1 MGVCVAFKRLL
12 LGLVLGRQ
20 TFIHYGEQ
28 LANVLKNMVLVGEV
42 ATLAKEIEKYADEY
56 SFRENKITSDQS
68 VASTSSPGGFVQ
80 NIQEMVEKADE
91 EAQKKEEKQ
100 ASSADAAKS
109 FIAKR
114 NAVPEAPKSP
124 EAPMPPQLG
133 PESGDTD
140 SDSGVMEADPDF
152 TQSEQMK
159 MMELLDAWEE
169 PTTAEEKEVS
179 SANVIIEGNVHFAQ
193 CTVI

>member
-1 MGVCVAFKRLL
+1 
-12 LGLVLGRQ
+12 
-20 TFIHYGEQ
+20 
-28 LANVLKNMVLVGEV
+28 MVLVGEV

-56 SFRENKITSDQS
+56 SFRENKVVSDQS
-68 VASTSSPGGFVQ
+68 VASTSSGGGFVK

-91 EAQKKEEKQ
+91 EAQKKDEKQ
-100 ASSADAAKS
+100 ASSADAAKA

-114 NAVPEAPKSP
+114 NAVPEAPNSP
-124 EAPMPPQLG
+124 EAPMPIPPG

-140 SDSGVMEADPDF
+140 SDSGVVEADPDF

-169 PTTAEEKEVS
+169 PTTAEEREVS
-179 SANVIIEGNVHFAQ
+179 SVNVILEGNVLSH
-193 CTVI
+193 TVLYYESTSIP